1 MNDQD
6 LVDALLQRRE
16 ADDSDFK
23 SEQYR
28 LDGDHEKSQFIKD
41 IVAMANIPGAGSACI
56 VIGVLERAGKV
67 TNVPGVSEHPDEA
80 ESRGIVAGK
89 VDPTPGFSYRQVTW
103 KKVELGLVETA
114 RMNNFT
120 TNTIGVEIG
129 RIPAAGPAMI
139 RRLR

>member
-28 LDGDHEKSQFIKD
+28 LDGDHKKSRFTKD
-41 IVAMANIPGAGSACI
+41 IVAMANTPGAGSAYI

-67 TNVPGVSEHPDEA
+67 TNVPGASEPPDEA
-80 ESRGIVAGK
+80 ESGGIVAGK
-89 VDPTPGFSYRQVTW
+89 VDPPPGFSYRQVTW
-103 KKVELGLVETA
+103 KKAEPGLVETA

-120 TNTIGVEIG
+120 TTQLEWKSGAFLPPVP
-129 RIPAAGPAMI
+129 R
-139 RRLR
+139 